1 MADILTLSMLAKFSC
16 ICDTQSV
23 SFARSNRLFYYF
35 FYLEIDHCNPNP
47 CLHDG
52 HCSEING
59 GLGFVCQ
66 CQLGY
71 KGQNC
76 ESKLPLKL
84 LHNEN
89 LNKYIM
95 LDGYVLIY

>member
-1 MADILTLSMLAKFSC
+1 MSKNSSTLIYFCINYELPFFS
-16 ICDTQSV
+16 V
-23 SFARSNRLFYYF
+23 
-35 FYLEIDHCNPNP
+35 EIDHCSPNP

-76 ESKLPLKL
+76 ESKFLF
-84 LHNEN
+84 
-89 LNKYIM
+89 I
-95 LDGYVLIY
+95 DLIF